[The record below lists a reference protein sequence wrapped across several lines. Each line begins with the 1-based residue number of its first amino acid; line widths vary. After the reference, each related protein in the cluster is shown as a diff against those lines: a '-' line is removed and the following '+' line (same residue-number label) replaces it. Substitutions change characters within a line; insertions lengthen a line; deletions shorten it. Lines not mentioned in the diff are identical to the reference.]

1 MPEWLATASRAA
13 PAGAGPPLGQ
23 DQHTFPATGSSKSP
37 RLQSRICLRKG
48 CGRIFQPQ
56 CWNQR
61 YCQDP
66 GCLKL
71 VRRWQAAKRQRQRRS
86 RPEVRQERAA
96 AVRQRR
102 ARHREQ
108 CGDEGAARD
117 PTIANRKESDSAW
130 SRSKKNPSPFC
141 DRPGCYEAR
150 RPSSRCAARYCGDEC
165 GQAVRRVRDRERKWL
180 SRKTAAGR
188 FKRRLE
194 YQTRREARH
203 GGATIAK
210 SRASNLLANEHSEA
224 VVNYETP
231 NEATVPC
238 RDLQEISAHDPQTP
252 ASPRPRAP
260 PSA

>member
-1 MPEWLATASRAA
+1 MPERLATASRAA
-13 PAGAGPPLGQ
+13 PAGAKPPLGQ
-23 DQHTFPATGSSKSP
+23 DQHTFPTAYSP
-37 RLQSRICLRKG
+37 RSTKLRPRSCLRKG
-48 CGRIFQPQ
+48 CGRIFQSQ

-66 GCLKL
+66 ECLKL

-96 AVRQRR
+96 ATRQRR
-102 ARHREQ
+102 ARRRE
-108 CGDEGAARD
+108 DSDAAKAAPVSTAADRTEKD
-117 PTIANRKESDSAW
+117 TAW
-130 SRSKKNPSPFC
+130 SRSKKNLVPFC
-141 DRPGCYEAR
+141 DRPGCYEVP

-165 GQAVRRVRDRERKWL
+165 RQAVRRVRDRERKWL

-203 GGATIAK
+203 GGATIA
-210 SRASNLLANEHSEA
+210 RNRVPNRLADEESDA
-224 VVNYETP
+224 VVNYQAP
-231 NEATVPC
+231 SQAALPC
-238 RDLQEISAHDPQTP
+238 GDLQEIPAHDPQTL
-252 ASPRPRAP
+252 ARPRPRAP